1 MTGSM
6 DSRQHQSVGSY
17 DPTTIMLHWC
27 TAALVLA
34 LWIIGQTA
42 DWLPKGPV
50 TSYYWSSHILLGF
63 ALVVLLAW
71 RIIWRFSA
79 GRRLPPYDSGIL
91 QFAAETTHYGL
102 YGLLII
108 VLAFGIANAFV
119 RGYNLFD
126 IVRLPQWGDASL
138 RRPITH
144 WHGLIANILL
154 GLAFLHAT
162 AALIHFYISRD
173 AVLRR
178 MLPRAR

>member
-1 MTGSM
+1 MTGSI
-6 DSRQHQSVGSY
+6 DSRQNQSVGSY

-79 GRRLPPYDSGIL
+79 GRRLPPYDFRHSPI
-91 QFAAETTHYGL
+91 
-102 YGLLII
+102 
-108 VLAFGIANAFV
+108 
-119 RGYNLFD
+119 
-126 IVRLPQWGDASL
+126 
-138 RRPITH
+138 RR
-144 WHGLIANILL
+144 
-154 GLAFLHAT
+154 
-162 AALIHFYISRD
+162 
-173 AVLRR
+173 
-178 MLPRAR
+178 

>member
-1 MTGSM
+1 
-6 DSRQHQSVGSY
+6 
-17 DPTTIMLHWC
+17 LC
-27 TAALVLA
+27 EA
-34 LWIIGQTA
+34 
-42 DWLPKGPV
+42 
-50 TSYYWSSHILLGF
+50 
-63 ALVVLLAW
+63 
-71 RIIWRFSA
+71 
-79 GRRLPPYDSGIL
+79 
-91 QFAAETTHYGL
+91 
-102 YGLLII
+102 
-108 VLAFGIANAFV
+108 
-119 RGYNLFD
+119 NLFD